1 MHSCACTCAF
11 GAQLL
16 DVIDASRVHNDH
28 TLLAGSIHI
37 CESVGVLAQHA
48 VRCDAHTQLQAL
60 PPDLV
65 APALLATLENADVRS
80 YQMCSNF
87 AK

>member
-1 MHSCACTCAF
+1 
-11 GAQLL
+11 
-16 DVIDASRVHNDH
+16 
-28 TLLAGSIHI
+28 
-37 CESVGVLAQHA
+37 VLAQHA
-48 VRCDAHTQLQAL
+48 VLYDAQTQLQAL